1 MAKGKPE
8 EWNFLYLVTVRA
20 IYIYIDRL
28 NEGEGGYKGKKGLFD
43 IFTIIITKS
52 NCEPIHYIYI

>member
-1 MAKGKPE
+1 MELPLPGHSKG
-8 EWNFLYLVTVRA
+8 N